1 MTQFNPKSYTY
12 MYEFNYI
19 ILTTHSSFFLSFIY
33 ILFKATWFWYI
44 KTMCLCIKKEEED
57 YVFELRCH
65 LMTTLAID
73 IDGKIEIKI
82 PYNIRDKKI

>member
-1 MTQFNPKSYTY
+1 
-12 MYEFNYI
+12 
-19 ILTTHSSFFLSFIY
+19 
-33 ILFKATWFWYI
+33 
-44 KTMCLCIKKEEED
+44 MCLCIKKEEED

-82 PYNIRDKKI
+82 PYNIRDQKI